1 VCFSLISPTSFNN
14 IRSKWYPEINHHCP
28 NAPIILVGT
37 KLDLKEKSQQGVQDD
52 DSKVEKVDVVS
63 YAQSVG
69 MMKEINAVKYIE
81 CSALTQKGVKSVFDE
96 AVRAALFPPKIQKK
110 KKCIVL

>member
-1 VCFSLISPTSFNN
+1 LNN

-28 NAPIILVGT
+28 SAPIILVGT
-37 KLDLKEKSQQGVQDD
+37 KLDLKEKSQQPSQDD
-52 DSKVEKVDVVS
+52 DSTKVDIVS
-63 YAQSVG
+63 YAQGVG

-96 AVRAALFPPKIQKK
+96 AVRAALFAPKIQKK